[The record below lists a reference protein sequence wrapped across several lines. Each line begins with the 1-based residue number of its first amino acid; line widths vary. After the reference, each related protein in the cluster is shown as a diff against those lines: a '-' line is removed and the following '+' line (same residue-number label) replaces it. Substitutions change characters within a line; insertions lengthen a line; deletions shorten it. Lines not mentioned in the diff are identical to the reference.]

1 MRFTSYI
8 LYLLFGTLLSIA
20 CTDKPKTVQIDE
32 QLLREQSIQ
41 VNKKLVKQLQ
51 DTIATFVAKNDWN
64 MQTSGTGLWYAI
76 TRSGNSDT
84 IRRNDLVQIAYT
96 ISLLNGTLCYGSDSL
111 GLKNIKVG
119 QGAIETGLEE
129 ALRLM
134 TLGDS
139 ARLIVPPHLAHGLL
153 GDQNKIPALAI
164 LNYTVVVKKHFR
176 K

>member
-1 MRFTSYI
+1 MRFPSYI
-8 LYLLFGTLLSIA
+8 LCVLFATLLGMA
-20 CTDKPKTVQIDE
+20 CTNTPKTVVIDE
-32 QLLREQSIQ
+32 QQLREQSIQ
-41 VNKKLVKQLQ
+41 ANKKLVKRLQ

-96 ISLLNGTLCYGSDSL
+96 VSLLNGAPCYSSDSL

-119 QGAIETGLEE
+119 QGAIEAGLEE

-153 GDQNKIPALAI
+153 GDQHKIPALAI
-164 LNYTVVVKKHFR
+164 LNYTVVVKKHIR